1 MLSPHSITTGAR
13 LLLAAS
19 GVALTF
25 TALLHTALSDELE
38 VVAALIAAHCA
49 MTLTYAAFPWHRRWD
64 LLRAVA
70 VMTCAIAMGRMAL
83 VTEVFPATL
92 IASLLGTG
100 TASFPLVVEKMRGL
114 TRRYG
119 TESFATIRI
128 EEQRRERRGAAGR
141 QVRI

>member
-25 TALLHTALSDELE
+25 ATLACPALSLELE
-38 VVAALIAAHCA
+38 AVAALIASHCA
-49 MTLTYAAFPWHRRWD
+49 MTLTFAAFPWHRRWD

-70 VMTCAIAMGRMAL
+70 VVTCAMALGRMTV

-92 IASLLGTG
+92 LACLLGTG

-128 EEQRRERRGAAGR
+128 EEQRRERRGAAAR